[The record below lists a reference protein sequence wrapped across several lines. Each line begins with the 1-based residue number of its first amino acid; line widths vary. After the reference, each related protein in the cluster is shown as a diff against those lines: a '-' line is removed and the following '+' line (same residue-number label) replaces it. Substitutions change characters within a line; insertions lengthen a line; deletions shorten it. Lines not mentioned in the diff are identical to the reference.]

1 MESSESSGSDMD
13 WTNEEDGLA
22 AQPETSMTEEGG
34 RRGRPRGRGRGEG
47 GAGGEGGE

>member
-1 MESSESSGSDMD
+1 MD

-34 RRGRPRGRGRGEG
+34 RRGRPRGEGGGEGEG